1 MKTEFSSYSP
11 ESSDDNIP
19 NYVIPKELKYP
30 PSFDSAAKDYID
42 SGSIAEKIP
51 EVPIKLIRPFNPLKG
66 RFKMLQQWVGRVV
79 ETRETEFSA
88 IISDKTNP
96 EKDDQYVVIDS
107 EDITP
112 DETSL
117 IEPGAV
123 FYWSVGFFD
132 YPGRGRS
139 RESRIRFRRLKGPS
153 KEDIALSKKIGK
165 KFADFFKSNPTCSPE
180 P

>member
-1 MKTEFSSYSP
+1 MKTAFSYYSP

-19 NYVIPKELKYP
+19 NYVIPEDLRSSP
-30 PSFDSAAKDYID
+30 GLDSTDGAED
-42 SGSIAEKIP
+42 SGSTAEKTP
-51 EVPIKLIRPFNPLKG
+51 EVPFELIRPFNPLKG
-66 RFKMLQQWVGRVV
+66 RFKSLQQWVGRVV
-79 ETRETEFSA
+79 ETREAEFSA

-112 DETSL
+112 DDTSL

-153 KEDIALSKKIGK
+153 KVEIARSKKIGK
-165 KFADFFKSNPTCSPE
+165 KFADLFESNSTCSTE
-180 P
+180 V